1 MGGVAGTVLL
11 VVNLLRR
18 RFQAGCMPEMSSI
31 FTGMIHLNEV
41 SEQDVLINA
50 ENSVASC
57 ILVV

>member
-1 MGGVAGTVLL
+1 
-11 VVNLLRR
+11 
-18 RFQAGCMPEMSSI
+18 MPEMSSI